1 MDASAASFRV
11 RRVQENFERH
21 HGLLRSRSAA
31 HSWKIVTFLTEIRQP
46 LDDPGTS
53 TATVETELGDEAAL
67 AALIHGQVDIAR

>member
-1 MDASAASFRV
+1 MACSA
-11 RRVQENFERH
+11 
-21 HGLLRSRSAA
+21 AA

>member
-1 MDASAASFRV
+1 VSAEYKRTSSGIMACSA
-11 RRVQENFERH
+11 
-21 HGLLRSRSAA
+21 AA